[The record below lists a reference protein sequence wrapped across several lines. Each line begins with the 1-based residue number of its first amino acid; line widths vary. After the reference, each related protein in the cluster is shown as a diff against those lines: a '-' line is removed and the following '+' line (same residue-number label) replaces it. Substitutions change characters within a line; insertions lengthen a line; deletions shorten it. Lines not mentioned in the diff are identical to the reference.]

1 MGIGIPGS
9 WKTYVLRDFAD
20 KNKYTRPQ
28 FKVLGLAISSKV
40 MALHVALSFP
50 DWDPVTPLPEAD
62 KSLIIE
68 LSKKA
73 FPHITVS
80 LAHGASAVESNRLL
94 EALELDKD
102 PGSLR
107 KETTYGDSMYIPLR
121 EADITVAG
129 RIQVK
134 EYSHQKIVR

>member
-1 MGIGIPGS
+1 LQTIRELAVKVS
-9 WKTYVLRDFAD
+9 ATQ
-20 KNKYTRPQ
+20 PQ

-50 DWDPVTPLPEAD
+50 NWDPKTPLPEAD
-62 KSLIIE
+62 KVLMSE
-68 LSKKA
+68 LSKKT

-94 EALELDKD
+94 EALQPNKD
-102 PGSLR
+102 SPTLR

-121 EADITVAG
+121 DTDITVTG
-129 RIQVK
+129 EIQAK
-134 EYSHQKIVR
+134 EYSYQK